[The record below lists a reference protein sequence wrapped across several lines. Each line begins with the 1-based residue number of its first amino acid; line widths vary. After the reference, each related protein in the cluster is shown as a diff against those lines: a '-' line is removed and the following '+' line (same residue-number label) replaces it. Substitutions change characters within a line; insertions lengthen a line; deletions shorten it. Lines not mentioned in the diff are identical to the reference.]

1 MAIISYIL
9 FEDEAEAIKFHR
21 EWFDESQN
29 NLTEYGTLVASYKYP
44 TRFCNQLDPFPHK
57 RDGWSFRKTR
67 GWWVCPQCLR
77 PSKLIPEARSFEL
90 DGRFGYNIME
100 KIKSAEI
107 GDKL

>member
-21 EWFDESQN
+21 EWFNESQN

-44 TRFCNQLDPFPHK
+44 TLFCNQLDPFPHK
-57 RDGWSFRKTR
+57 HDGWSFRPSR

-77 PSKLIPEARSFEL
+77 PSKPIPEVRSFEL
-90 DGRFGYNIME
+90 DGRFGFNIIE
-100 KIKSAEI
+100 KIKFAKI